1 MTTEN
6 SSTSKQEFG
15 DLYVDDNYLHGT
27 KAEFVATGKFKPE
40 WFPGVKGN
48 HKITMDIEGDELRS
62 LWPDP
67 LIAKLQITRNEEELG
82 RGYFD
87 AEIVFTAEE
96 QARRNEIKAEE
107 LKESAY
113 QVASGL
119 AKSWISSMPDSV
131 EDFKKQSAQNI
142 GKQIEIFARFSKGG
156 YSFDKKTMREFDHAV
171 MMLCDTLIEG
181 KVNYDQYYQ
190 DKWLRDHAEDAFN
203 RGICLCLTGHERN
216 YLIERFLQEFVK
228 RETEAVPA

>member
-1 MTTEN
+1 MTTEQSN
-6 SSTSKQEFG
+6 TSTQEFG
-15 DLYVDDNYLHGT
+15 DLYVDDNFLSGT
-27 KAEFVATGKFKPE
+27 KAEFLATGKFKPE

-48 HKITMDIEGDELRS
+48 HKITMDIEGDELRA

-67 LIAKLQITRNEEELG
+67 LIAKLQITRDEESARG
-82 RGYFD
+82 RFY

-96 QARRNEIKAEE
+96 QARRNEIKHKE
-107 LKESAY
+107 LEESAY

-216 YLIERFLQEFVK
+216 DLIERFLHEFVTSK
-228 RETEAVPA
+228 PESIPA